1 MDRPQLPWKGG
12 ANMMFNPKP
21 PVPDEEFSKDYDSFK
36 DQTANLGFFTWFG
49 VVAIVVIVGLVVW
62 KLFT

>member
-1 MDRPQLPWKGG
+1 
-12 ANMMFNPKP
+12 MMFNPKP